1 MCDMD
6 TEEVIIIRYS
16 EIFLKGKN
24 FKYFEGKL
32 FDNIKSNLQGINC
45 ECIRSNKRFF
55 VTNFE
60 KKDNRKIVEKLGE
73 VFGICSISV
82 ATRLPNDL
90 KIINDY
96 VASLKFGCGTFRVT
110 VNRADK
116 SFPISS
122 IDYSKNLGAIVLK
135 NNSGLSVDLHNPD
148 KTLFVDIRETG
159 YTYVYTEVIGMLG
172 GMPIGTGGRGLSLL
186 SGGIDSPVAT
196 YMMARR
202 GMKIDAIH
210 FHSYPYTSEN
220 AKQKVIKLARI
231 VSKYT
236 GAFKLYIVSFTKIQ
250 EAIHKNCDDDFMIT
264 LMRRIM
270 YRIAERLAI
279 SIGSQCIITGENL
292 GQVAS
297 QTVESMTVT
306 NAVVEKLPI
315 FRPLIS
321 LDKEDISGIASKIG
335 TFETS
340 ILPYEDCCTVFLPK
354 HPVIKPKMDKCV
366 REESKLDIEG
376 LINDALNS
384 VEIVEIN

>member
-1 MCDMD
+1 MD
-6 TEEVIIIRYS
+6 KVIIIRYS

-32 FDNIKSNLQGINC
+32 FDNIKEKLSSFSC
-45 ECIRSNKRFF
+45 ECVRSNKRFY
-55 VTNFE
+55 VENFID
-60 KKDNRKIVEKLGE
+60 KDERKIIEKIKQ
-73 VFGICSISV
+73 VFGICSISL
-82 ATRLPNDL
+82 ADKMENDL
-90 KIINDY
+90 KTINDF
-96 VASLKFGCGTFRVT
+96 VGGIKLNAKTFRVT

-116 SFPISS
+116 NFPISS

-135 NNSGLSVDLHNPD
+135 NNSNLCVDLHNPE
-148 KTLFVDIRETG
+148 KTVFVDIRETG
-159 YTYVYTEVIGMLG
+159 YTYVYTDVIVCLG

-202 GMKIDAIH
+202 GMTIDAIH

-220 AKQKVIKLARI
+220 AKEKVIELAKI

-236 GAFKLYIVSFTKIQ
+236 GKFKLYIVSFTKIQ
-250 EAIHKNCDDDFMIT
+250 EAIHKNCDGDFMIT

-270 YRIAERLAI
+270 YRIAERLAVK
-279 SIGSQCIITGENL
+279 IGSQCIITGENL

-306 NAVVEKLPI
+306 NAVVENLPI

-321 LDKEDISGIASKIG
+321 FDKEDISKIAKDIG
-335 TFETS
+335 TFDTS

-354 HPVIKPKMDKCV
+354 HPVIKPKIEKCE
-366 REESKLDIEG
+366 REEKKLDIED
-376 LINDALNS
+376 LINEALNL
-384 VEIVEIN
+384 VEVVEIN